1 MRTNLRLTSV
11 KLGEVQSDPKYYLL
25 ALTPGVRPRILE
37 SLDLDIGKA
46 LALQLG
52 DSDNT

>member
-1 MRTNLRLTSV
+1 MRITLRPTPV
-11 KLGEVQSDPKYYLL
+11 KPGEVQSDPKYYLL

-37 SLDLDIGKA
+37 SLYLNIGKP

>member
-1 MRTNLRLTSV
+1 MRTNLRLTPV
-11 KLGEVQSDPKYYLL
+11 KLGGVQSDPKYYLL

-37 SLDLDIGKA
+37 SLDLDIGKP